1 MEPNHAKLMI
11 QRIGHPLRGALDLE
25 GGLPL
30 RKKIT
35 GSQERPQGDAKMIRK
50 GFRNGWLK

>member
-35 GSQERPQGDAKMIRK
+35 GSQV
-50 GFRNGWLK
+50 